1 MDSAVPIFRIETMTE
16 VVERE
21 VAPTRF
27 HLALVA
33 AFAALAAILA
43 AVGVYGVVAYAAESR
58 TREIGLRLALGAGRA
73 SVSRL
78 VLAQGVRPA
87 ALGLGLGLSAAYLGV
102 RVMESVLFGVQPR
115 DPSVFLGTGALVLT
129 VALAAAL
136 LPARRAGRIDP
147 VRAIRF
153 E

>member
-1 MDSAVPIFRIETMTE
+1 
-16 VVERE
+16 
-21 VAPTRF
+21 
-27 HLALVA
+27 
-33 AFAALAAILA
+33 
-43 AVGVYGVVAYAAESR
+43 
-58 TREIGLRLALGAGRA
+58 
-73 SVSRL
+73 